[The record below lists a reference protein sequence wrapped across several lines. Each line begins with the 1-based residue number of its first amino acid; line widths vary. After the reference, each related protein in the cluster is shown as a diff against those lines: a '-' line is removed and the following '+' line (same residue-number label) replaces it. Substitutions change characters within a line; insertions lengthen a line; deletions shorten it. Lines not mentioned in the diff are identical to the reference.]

1 MTQCNLVRMKILYK
15 VALIPEIKSFGY
27 TSNDEVKGQYNDCM
41 MKGEVE
47 KICNVLCNKDD
58 GADHGTEHESDDK
71 CDKCR
76 GTFLVPIYF
85 VDNNSI
91 VVTNTSVA
99 KTAVTLI
106 FRWTSETGRA
116 LLTKTICK

>member
-1 MTQCNLVRMKILYK
+1 MTQCNQVRMKILYE

-99 KTAVTLI
+99 KTTVTLI
-106 FRWTSETGRA
+106 FRWTSET
-116 LLTKTICK
+116 